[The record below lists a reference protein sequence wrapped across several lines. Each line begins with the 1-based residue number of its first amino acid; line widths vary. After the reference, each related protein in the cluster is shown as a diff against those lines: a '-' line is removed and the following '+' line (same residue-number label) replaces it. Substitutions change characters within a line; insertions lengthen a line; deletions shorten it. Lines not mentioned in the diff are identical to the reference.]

1 MKILKRKNINLK
13 KLEKHIDYVKV
24 QRIVFFIEKGSEKYV
39 LLQ

>member
-24 QRIVFFIEKGSEKYV
+24 QRIVFVFLEKGSV